1 MSRFGVKAS
10 SMSPMLQNFSSVS
23 DLLDA
28 YLTLVPRH
36 YLTTDTAEAVSAVE
50 EDSSDLVDAEPVG
63 NPAGNI
69 ATLEDAVELLRGQI
83 QSDSNPSE
91 DNHAESGNEAAGAES
106 SGGVAGGAVDIDD
119 AVIDDI
125 DDVVQFGDGT
135 KVSASAASAKFH
147 SLLAKDTMEGILGA
161 TVEAIGELH
170 FKKRDS
176 GSTTSLQKHKSL
188 TGRWFVKDEL
198 GGVPDV
204 ILKDGEHVIRRNTL
218 VRTSITTGSGSSL
231 MTSLADFC
239 VTGIFTKTYN
249 KWYLCN
255 KGQQIGRLAC
265 LWASFEL

>member
-1 MSRFGVKAS
+1 M
-10 SMSPMLQNFSSVS
+10 
-23 DLLDA
+23 
-28 YLTLVPRH
+28 
-36 YLTTDTAEAVSAVE
+36 
-50 EDSSDLVDAEPVG
+50 
-63 NPAGNI
+63 
-69 ATLEDAVELLRGQI
+69 
-83 QSDSNPSE
+83 
-91 DNHAESGNEAAGAES
+91 
-106 SGGVAGGAVDIDD
+106 
-119 AVIDDI
+119 
-125 DDVVQFGDGT
+125 
-135 KVSASAASAKFH
+135 SASAASAKFH

-188 TGRWFVKDEL
+188 TGRWFVKDEV

-255 KGQQIGRLAC
+255 KGQQIWKAGMPVGKFRVMIRMVRYDHAAGR
-265 LWASFEL
+265 FELVSPVSSQWETKTIFVLADANDLKEVLGGLSAITGE